1 MSRQG
6 LPDNF
11 RYPNSGITQAD
22 INKFKKVMYLPIKTK
37 PQNRLYDEGWERIF
51 NKKIKLFINFR
62 RWSLRLFEQ
71 QAKRLLI
78 RKGLIFCD

>member
-51 NKKIKLFINFR
+51 GKKKLSVYYSRWYLR
-62 RWSLRLFEQ
+62 RRIYELSSM
-71 QAKRLLI
+71 
-78 RKGLIFCD
+78 